1 MGHPDALVETTSLAA
16 MSSPRPNF
24 PIRESLG
31 QVCGHGKLSA
41 PQLETCLL
49 ACQRHQSILPDGKR
63 AGFLLGDGA
72 GVGKGRQLAGIILD
86 SWLRGRRRHIWVS
99 VSADLQA
106 DAQRDLEEIGAGS
119 SIRVKSL
126 SDMSYDEIGGEA
138 NHFKSGV
145 LFVTYRCLIGETKSP
160 DKSRLQQIEEWWCS
174 AGRDAKGPG
183 TYDGCLL
190 FDEAH
195 RAKNLANNPPSK
207 TALAVERLSSRLAG
221 ARVVYASATGA
232 SEARHMAY
240 MTRLGLW
247 GEGCGFR
254 TFAEFRRFVEK
265 RGTACMELLASDLK
279 GRGAYLARTLS
290 YAAATFETIEVPLSA
305 EASAA
310 ADAAADYWRLLLDSM
325 EHVMSLAELA
335 AKERQSLTNLYW
347 ASHQRFFI
355 QLVLGMKVPS
365 VVKLAKQSLEAG
377 KCVVIGM
384 QSTGEAGLSVWLET
398 HAASGVSS
406 SLPSLARS
414 IVDDLLLKLKDLI
427 DRAIIDGESDSSAQ
441 AAVVLSQRTSGLV
454 FSGSESDEEPD
465 PDGEDG
471 DDLPISTQPPGVYES
486 AELRKKRAIAIHA
499 DLVKR
504 ANTLVLPT
512 NAIDELID
520 CLGGVEHVAEL
531 SGRTGR
537 MESTAGAS
545 ADAKRYFRFRKRNF
559 KELDD
564 RVNIAERNCFQN
576 GEKLVAVLTDACSTG
591 ISLQANRKA
600 KNQRQRVHI
609 TIQLPWAAESVIQ
622 QFGRTHRSNQ
632 SSAPE
637 YKMVV
642 LKVPGEKRMSA
653 GIAKKMEALGA
664 LTKGDAKAG
673 AAGAAFGANL
683 HHLGKEALNFMAE
696 LASAGEKSA
705 SELAALHMLPDCCIN
720 STNRD
725 AALDSFESD
734 LSCALRK
741 MRLLVPG
748 KIEVNRFLNRI
759 SGLRLQE
766 QELAFGYFE
775 KVHAALQRAEV
786 MSGKKKS
793 TVDLAGKCVL
803 VSREH
808 VKLYG
813 SSACA
818 THVVVERD
826 RGVSWEAVMKKFAEA
841 KDSTMVKPGIWR
853 ARKEWHGTKRLIY
866 TEQLPSSSQLDVYR
880 PGTGKLTGGMSWSDA
895 SEKYVELSGS
905 YSSSS
910 IKRLWEEQ
918 YKAAVEVCSHGESC
932 KNWQTCTH
940 GKRVQEVSI
949 LSGNISEAWS
959 RIEKMVPHA
968 KLNKVVRAECTDN
981 TRVVG
986 LQMPADTVE
995 QIMQALSQRL
1005 PANESR
1011 SKMELALRDL
1021 QLNTDAAAMVVRLCD
1036 CLQSSAAAGIVL
1048 KICEQLTPA
1057 IVTAINSHSLPDQL
1071 EQLITYLEGA
1081 FCALREARTEKRMM
1095 KAELAQLLIQSVA
1108 ETETERRPEGS
1119 ENGPGNPEPV
1129 AKVRAKILTKLQE
1142 ATRQHSERQ
1151 QRREA
1156 EKQRA
1161 QAGSDD
1167 DDDDFAEVK
1176 KSPINPKGAAAS
1188 SSTSSKKSQKLKT
1201 DSRAK
1206 PSASSAAQ
1214 MRLNRAAAD
1223 KTQQRLGFGSLSA
1236 INRDMAVGTSK
1247 QPQADK
1253 ETQRHRHRERN
1264 IAATETGGQRV
1275 PSREFSGPAASP
1287 CNAASMSAPAL
1298 PSSGAMDMG
1307 MSEEDENQKRDGSFS
1322 AGKRRSRMDDGE
1334 KLLDNVD
1341 QRQLKRL
1348 RVSLRSGQYPCLK
1361 FKNLHME
1368 LRVGQNLLSLGTP
1381 DESVRIAGGTP
1392 QLPKSA
1398 EACLAVYVS
1407 ARREAVLMSS
1417 TAVGPKISVLSE
1429 GKREPEFLHP
1439 HVPIILADGDT
1450 IELR

>member
-1 MGHPDALVETTSLAA
+1 M
-16 MSSPRPNF
+16 
-24 PIRESLG
+24 
-31 QVCGHGKLSA
+31 
-41 PQLETCLL
+41 
-49 ACQRHQSILPDGKR
+49 
-63 AGFLLGDGA
+63 
-72 GVGKGRQLAGIILD
+72 
-86 SWLRGRRRHIWVS
+86 
-99 VSADLQA
+99 
-106 DAQRDLEEIGAGS
+106 
-119 SIRVKSL
+119 
-126 SDMSYDEIGGEA
+126 
-138 NHFKSGV
+138 
-145 LFVTYRCLIGETKSP
+145 
-160 DKSRLQQIEEWWCS
+160 
-174 AGRDAKGPG
+174 
-183 TYDGCLL
+183 
-190 FDEAH
+190 
-195 RAKNLANNPPSK
+195 
-207 TALAVERLSSRLAG
+207 
-221 ARVVYASATGA
+221 
-232 SEARHMAY
+232 
-240 MTRLGLW
+240 
-247 GEGCGFR
+247 
-254 TFAEFRRFVEK
+254 
-265 RGTACMELLASDLK
+265 
-279 GRGAYLARTLS
+279 
-290 YAAATFETIEVPLSA
+290 
-305 EASAA
+305 
-310 ADAAADYWRLLLDSM
+310 
-325 EHVMSLAELA
+325 
-335 AKERQSLTNLYW
+335 
-347 ASHQRFFI
+347 
-355 QLVLGMKVPS
+355 
-365 VVKLAKQSLEAG
+365 
-377 KCVVIGM
+377 
-384 QSTGEAGLSVWLET
+384 
-398 HAASGVSS
+398 
-406 SLPSLARS
+406 
-414 IVDDLLLKLKDLI
+414 
-427 DRAIIDGESDSSAQ
+427 
-441 AAVVLSQRTSGLV
+441 
-454 FSGSESDEEPD
+454 
-465 PDGEDG
+465 
-471 DDLPISTQPPGVYES
+471 
-486 AELRKKRAIAIHA
+486 
-499 DLVKR
+499 KR
-504 ANTLVLPT
+504 ANALVLPT

-537 MESTAGAS
+537 MESTGGAS
-545 ADAKRYFRFRKRNF
+545 ADAKRQFRFRKRNF

-564 RVNIAERNCFQN
+564 RVNITERNFFQN

-683 HHLGKEALNFMAE
+683 HHLGKEALNFMVE

-720 STNRD
+720 SSNRD

-748 KIEVNRFLNRI
+748 KVEVNRFLNRI

-786 MSGKKKS
+786 MSGKKKN

-841 KDSTMVKPGIWR
+841 KKSTIVKPGIWR

-866 TEQLPSSSQLDVYR
+866 TEQLPNSSQLDVYR

-895 SEKYVELSGS
+895 SEKYVQLSDS

-918 YKAAVEVCSHGESC
+918 YEAALEVCSHGESC

-995 QIMQALSQRL
+995 VIMQALSQRL
-1005 PANESR
+1005 AASESR
-1011 SKMELALRDL
+1011 SKMELALRGL

-1071 EQLITYLEGA
+1071 EHLITYLEGA
-1081 FCALREARTEKRMM
+1081 FAALREARTEKRMM
-1095 KAELAQLLIQSVA
+1095 IAELAQLLIQSVA
-1108 ETETERRPEGS
+1108 GTETERGAEGS

-1161 QAGSDD
+1161 QAGLDDD

-1176 KSPINPKGAAAS
+1176 KSPINPKAAAAS
-1188 SSTSSKKSQKLKT
+1188 SSSSSKKSQKLKKA

-1206 PSASSAAQ
+1206 PSAKTAAQ

-1236 INRDMAVGTSK
+1236 INRDQADKSPAGTSK
-1247 QPQADK
+1247 KPQAEK
-1253 ETQRHRHRERN
+1253 ETQRQKHRERDTTR
-1264 IAATETGGQRV
+1264 TETERLRV
-1275 PSREFSGPAASP
+1275 PSYELSSPAASP
-1287 CNAASMSAPAL
+1287 CNTASVSTPAL
-1298 PSSGAMDMG
+1298 PSSVAMDIG
-1307 MSEEDENQKRDGSFS
+1307 LNEEGEHQDPGIAERQDRGNSFS

-1334 KLLDNVD
+1334 EPLACERK
-1341 QRQLKRL
+1341 LKRL
-1348 RVSLRSGQYPCLK
+1348 RVCLRSGQDPCLE
-1361 FKNLHME
+1361 FKDLHME
-1368 LRVGQNLLSLGTP
+1368 LRVGQNVLSLDTP

-1392 QLPKSA
+1392 QLPRPA
-1398 EACLAVYVS
+1398 EAFLGVYVS
-1407 ARREAVLMSS
+1407 ERREAVLMSS
-1417 TAVGPKISVLSE
+1417 TAVGPAISVLSK
-1429 GKREPEFLHP
+1429 GQREPELLQP